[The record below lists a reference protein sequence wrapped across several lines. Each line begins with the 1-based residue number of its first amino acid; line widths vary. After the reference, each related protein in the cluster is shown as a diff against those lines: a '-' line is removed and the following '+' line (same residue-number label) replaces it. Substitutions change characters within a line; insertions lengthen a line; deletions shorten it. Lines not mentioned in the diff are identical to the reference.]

1 MKLDSLRMKKLI
13 LPLVVFLFCG
23 FANAQD
29 NAPTQP
35 NILILLADDMG
46 SGDLGCYGGTART
59 PNLDTLAAN
68 GIKFNNSYS
77 GAPNCSPA
85 RVSLL
90 TGRMPARSGMYS
102 YRPPEHAMHMASEEL
117 TMAEVL
123 KTKGYQT
130 AHIGKW
136 HLSSLPQNPE
146 LNQPQPRDQG
156 FDYSLGTENNA
167 EPSHHNPINFI
178 RNGVALGEV
187 KGYASQLLADEF
199 QLWFK
204 TERKADQPFFVYLP
218 FHEPHAKIVSP
229 PELIAHYPDVDDKSA
244 NYFASVE
251 NLDKAV
257 GRVLATLKANGLDK
271 NTLVLFASD
280 HGSYRM
286 GSNRNFRGLKADV
299 YDGGIRVP
307 LIVSY
312 PNAFPGKRELDDA
325 VWFPDLLP
333 TVSAMVGAKLPKDR
347 AYDGMSLLPLLKGK
361 KLKTRKQPMLWF
373 FYRGSP
379 EVAMRH
385 GNYILTARSND
396 STPRTHGLSDLDMP
410 FIENFKAEF
419 FELYN
424 VVKDPSQKND
434 LAYKSPEKLGEMK
447 ARYLALFEATQ
458 KDSVVW
464 EGLPAYGSA
473 RANHDK
479 PAEFKRNQERFL
491 DK

>member
-1 MKLDSLRMKKLI
+1 MKKPI
-13 LPLVVFLFCG
+13 LSLLVFLLCG
-23 FANAQD
+23 YTEAQTG
-29 NAPTQP
+29 ASSQGP

-59 PNLDTLAAN
+59 PNLDALAAN

-77 GAPNCSPA
+77 AAPNCSPA

-102 YRPPEHAMHMASEEL
+102 YRPPEHPMHLPDEEL
-117 TMAEVL
+117 TIAELL

-136 HLSSLPQNPE
+136 HLSCLPQHPDF
-146 LNQPQPRDQG
+146 NQPQPDQQG

-167 EPSHHNPINFI
+167 EPSHFNPVNFI
-178 RNGVALGEV
+178 RNGKAIGKVE
-187 KGYASQLLADEF
+187 GYASQLLADEF
-199 QLWFK
+199 ELWFE
-204 TERKADQPFFVYLP
+204 TERHDDQPFFVYLP

-229 PELIAHYPDVDDKSA
+229 PELIAHYSDVDKKSA
-244 NYFASVE
+244 EYFASIE

-257 GRVLATLKANGLDK
+257 GRILATLKAKGLDE

-280 HGSYRM
+280 HGSYRL
-286 GSNRNFRGLKADV
+286 GSNGDRRGVKAEV

-312 PNAFPGKRELDDA
+312 PKAFPGRRELDEV

-333 TVSAMVGAKLPKDR
+333 TISSLVDAKLPRDR
-347 AYDGMSLLPLLKGK
+347 AYDGIDLLPLLKGGT
-361 KLKTRKQPMLWF
+361 LKEREQAMLWF
-373 FYRGSP
+373 FYRSSP
-379 EVAMRH
+379 EAALRH
-385 GNYILTARSND
+385 GDYVLTARSND
-396 STPRTHGLSDLDMP
+396 TTPRTHGISDIDMP
-410 FIENFKAEF
+410 FIENFDPEF

-424 VVKDPSQKND
+424 VEKDPGQQHD
-434 LAYKSPEKLGEMK
+434 LAFQSPEKLGELK
-447 ARYLALFEATQ
+447 AKYYALFEETQ

-464 EGLPAYGSA
+464 EDLPAYDPK
-473 RANHDK
+473 RANHNK
-479 PAEFKRNQERFL
+479 PAEFLRNQERFL
-491 DK
+491 K